1 MELVEPIRSLKK
13 IEDLKEYLLEE
24 GNIRNYTLIVLGL
37 NSALRISD
45 ILNLVWDDVYDFD
58 ERIFKTHVSIKEKK
72 TSKAKKFFLNDT
84 AKNALQ
90 GLKKEIGN
98 IKLSEYIFKSREGGN
113 RPLTRTMAL
122 KIIKDAAAAVR
133 IKDRIGCHSLRKTF
147 GYWSWKRGTPLPLL
161 TELFNHSNQQITRR
175 YLGISQDDLDEVYK
189 MVEL

>member
-1 MELVEPIRSLKK
+1 MELVDPIRSLKK

-24 GNIRNYTLIVLGL
+24 KNIRNYALVVVGL

-45 ILNLVWDDVYDFD
+45 ILALVWDDVYDFN
-58 ERIFKTHVSIKEKK
+58 ERCFKTHVLIKEKK
-72 TSKAKKFFLNDT
+72 TNKIKKFLLNK
-84 AKNALQ
+84 ASKNALQ
-90 GLKKEIGN
+90 RLKKEKSN
-98 IKLSEYIFKSREGGN
+98 IKALEYVFKSREGQN
-113 RPLTRTMAL
+113 KPLTRTMAL

-147 GYWSWKRGTPLPLL
+147 GYWSWKKGTPLPLL

-175 YLGISQDDLDEVYK
+175 YLGISQDDLDEVYR

>member
-72 TSKAKKFFLNDT
+72 TVDT
-84 AKNALQ
+84 
-90 GLKKEIGN
+90 
-98 IKLSEYIFKSREGGN
+98 
-113 RPLTRTMAL
+113 PH
-122 KIIKDAAAAVR
+122 D
-133 IKDRIGCHSLRKTF
+133 
-147 GYWSWKRGTPLPLL
+147 
-161 TELFNHSNQQITRR
+161 
-175 YLGISQDDLDEVYK
+175 
-189 MVEL
+189 